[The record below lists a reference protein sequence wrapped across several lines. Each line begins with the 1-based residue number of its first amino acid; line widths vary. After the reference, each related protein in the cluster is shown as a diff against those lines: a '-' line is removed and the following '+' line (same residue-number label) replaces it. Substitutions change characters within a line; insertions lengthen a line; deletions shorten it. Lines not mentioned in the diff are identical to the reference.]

1 MKHLTSESV
10 GKTVKIDLNFRI
22 LVCTPDIKKQLYSEK
37 MKANYDC
44 QKSNK
49 SPLMYCQLQDSSF
62 QQVELPGL
70 AQNDLLWPGLLN
82 QDACSTSKIC
92 CWTHHRWSS
101 AGPTCKHY
109 QPRPNESMIVVPKM
123 THQCRWRNVKKK
135 SLPPGALHSAQPPLH
150 FKPVPPTFNT
160 CSQHC
165 LTIALLST
173 PLQSLILHNSACS
186 EIIPSEIE
194 FKQQSP
200 KMGFPILTR
209 SCAMYTEQ
217 CCTVYTLDSTAV

>member
-22 LVCTPDIKKQLYSEK
+22 LVCTPDIQKQLYSEK
-37 MKANYDC
+37 MEANYDC

-92 CWTHHRWSS
+92 YWTLGHIIN
-101 AGPTCKHY
+101 GP
-109 QPRPNESMIVVPKM
+109 QLVPRAS
-123 THQCRWRNVKKK
+123 T
-135 SLPPGALHSAQPPLH
+135 
-150 FKPVPPTFNT
+150 T
-160 CSQHC
+160 SQGQ
-165 LTIALLST
+165 TN
-173 PLQSLILHNSACS
+173 Q
-186 EIIPSEIE
+186 
-194 FKQQSP
+194 
-200 KMGFPILTR
+200 
-209 SCAMYTEQ
+209 
-217 CCTVYTLDSTAV
+217 